1 MIDIESE
8 LLITSKNLEPPDPI
22 NIEDFSAHNTGEL
35 LDTMGRRYSVLVFEA
50 GECLPTEIAQ
60 WLKFRTFTENSV
72 GANHEG
78 DKTRFN
84 DIESIKSRFLA
95 DQGGR
100 ALTVTVSQDTGR
112 LYGASWLH
120 VLQENESDML
130 LAVSAEDYM
139 INKLGLENF
148 ELSEVATFATRE
160 YGIVH
165 EKRPNEMN
173 VALGSL
179 AIADY
184 FIEHNQ
190 DCKLVIG
197 RYSEGDNLHA
207 GFNSANQKSE
217 IQGNFKV
224 ITKGIGYIIMGV
236 LHPDLQELHPQYS

>member
-8 LLITSKNLEPPDPI
+8 LLITSKNLKPPEPI
-22 NIEDFSAHNTGEL
+22 NIEDFSDHNTEEI
-35 LDTMGRRYSVLVFEA
+35 LDNMGRYHSVLVFKA
-50 GECLPTEIAQ
+50 GDCLPDEIAQ
-60 WLKFRTFTENSV
+60 WLKFRTFSENSV

-78 DKTRFN
+78 DKTRFK
-84 DIESIKSRFLA
+84 DVESVKSRFLI

-100 ALTVTVSQDTGR
+100 ALTVAVSQDTGR

-120 VLQENESDML
+120 VLQESESDML

-139 INKLGLENF
+139 KNKLGLENF

-165 EKRPNEMN
+165 EKMPNVMN

-179 AIADY
+179 AISNY
-184 FIEHNQ
+184 FAEHNQ

-236 LHPDLQELHPQYS
+236 LHPDLQDLHPQYS